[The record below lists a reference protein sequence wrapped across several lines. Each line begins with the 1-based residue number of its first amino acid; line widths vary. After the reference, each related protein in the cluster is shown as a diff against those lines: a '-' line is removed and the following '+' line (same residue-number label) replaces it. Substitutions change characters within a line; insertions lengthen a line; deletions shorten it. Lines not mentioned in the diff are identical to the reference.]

1 MTRVGVIGGVPL
13 KPNLLREQLRQGK
26 TVYGTMIQ
34 DMRSPSIGQIM
45 ALAGCDFL
53 FFDMEHGPFDLGI
66 IADMVKVTRL
76 AGVTPLV
83 RVPNDEYHLMCRPL
97 DAGAQG
103 IMIPRVETK
112 AQVERIIECVMY
124 PPLGRRGCSVSKGHN
139 DFAPQNLWEFTEQ
152 ANRENLIILQIERE
166 RAVEDIDDLLSV
178 PGVGGA
184 VLGPNDLAL
193 SMGVRDKDMLGALEE
208 PIQRVLD
215 AALARHVPCGIHI
228 ANLEWLAEWQRRGMQ
243 LICYSTDI
251 NFLRNGAASGI
262 SKLRESAEIG
272 LTERMMR

>member
-1 MTRVGVIGGVPL
+1 M
-13 KPNLLREQLRQGK
+13 KPNALREKLRRGEP
-26 TVYGTMIQ
+26 VYGTMIQ
-34 DMRSPSIGQIM
+34 DVRSPSIGQIM

-53 FFDMEHGPFDLGI
+53 FFDMEHGPFDLGV

-103 IMIPRVETK
+103 IMIPRVETR
-112 AQVERIIECVMY
+112 AQVQHIIECVMF
-124 PPLGRRGCSVSKGHN
+124 PPLGQRGCSVTKGHN

-152 ANRENLIILQIERE
+152 ANQENLIILQIERQ

-178 PGVGGA
+178 PGVGGV

-193 SMGVRDKDMLGALEE
+193 SMGIRDRDMLGALEE
-208 PIQRVLD
+208 AIQHVLD
-215 AALARHVPCGIHI
+215 AALARQVPCGIHI
-228 ANLEWLAEWQRRGMQ
+228 ADLEWLLEWQRRGMQ
-243 LICYSTDI
+243 LICYSADI
-251 NFLRNGAASGI
+251 NFLRDGAARGI
-262 SKLRESAEIG
+262 SALRQLAKSDKG
-272 LTERMMR
+272 ERTAR